1 MFPQSPGRRTLL
13 RMLPLVWLAKHIG
26 MRARL
31 WKYKHPQVFVLCWLE
46 KNTGAEPWQGALE
59 LVKLFF
65 SRSKSAGSTAKVAFL
80 KKKSFHI
87 LFDHVK
93 ICGISGA

>member
-13 RMLPLVWLAKHIG
+13 RMLPLVWSAKHIG
-26 MRARL
+26 MRAPL
-31 WKYKHPQVFVLCWLE
+31 WKYKRPQVFVLCWLE
-46 KNTGAEPWQGALE
+46 KNTGAKPWQGALD
-59 LVKLFF
+59 LVNLFF
-65 SRSKSAGSTAKVAFL
+65 LRSKSAGPTPEVAFL

-93 ICGISGA
+93 IFGISGA